1 MFDPSDSE
9 VFWLNMT
16 NLALGAVTLV
26 AFVAVSFAVVKE
38 LVARAR
44 QHATVPAVEDTHSFL
59 HPELGLTMADGGEP
73 TEAKKSVTKPSK
85 Q

>member
-16 NLALGAVTLV
+16 NVALGLVTLI
-26 AFVAVSFAVVKE
+26 AFVAVSFAVVRE
-38 LVARAR
+38 VAARAR
-44 QHATVPAVEDTHSFL
+44 KHATVPATDDAHAFL

-73 TEAKKSVTKPSK
+73 TDRKKSDKKRSAR
-85 Q
+85 